1 MLTLSNFEKHINDTV
16 LKRGKNYYEQ
26 GMVVELEESADNLW
40 QAEVTGSDT
49 YAVEIAILNN
59 KKKIIDDYSCT
70 CPFEGIICKHVVAV
84 LLAIKEEIKNA
95 SPGSPAANKKII
107 FEDLVKKTGLKELQ
121 QFIAAYALKNKDFK
135 TAFELHFA
143 NKDERIDISKKYT
156 ELIRKVIRKYADH
169 GFVDYRSTFNLSR
182 EIDEIVNTGLGFVK
196 KKNFKDAFLLAK
208 PALKE
213 MMEVIAACDDS
224 AGNIGSTIS
233 SIVQLIEAIAD
244 ADDAA
249 NELKEQVFSFL
260 QTELSNTLYFDYG
273 DFGYELFG
281 IFQNLAVAIGKP
293 DQFLKFIDDRIVNLK
308 GAYTDYRINFYR
320 TQKIYFLKAMGNS
333 KEADKL
339 IHQNLDIVEVRLG
352 EVNNAI
358 NRKDFAK
365 AKALIA
371 DGIKIAEKKEH
382 PGTVSN
388 WQKELLRIAELEKD
402 IKTVRYY
409 SKLFAFDRWFN
420 ESYYQQWKQT
430 FSATE
435 WKDVLEQHI
444 AETFAAVTNEYERN
458 KKKMWNPPG
467 NPPVLREIAP
477 IYIREKFWDRLL
489 VLVQKEADMDIILE
503 YHKHLFK
510 EYPRELIEIYL
521 PAFERKADRCNSR
534 SEYKELAG
542 IMKMVIKDIPV
553 AKSKIIALAKKLM
566 QKYPRRPAMI
576 EELDKIN

>member
-1 MLTLSNFEKHINDTV
+1 MLTLSNFEKQINDTV

-49 YAVEIAILNN
+49 YAVEVTLLNN
-59 KKKIIDDYSCT
+59 KKNEIDDYSCS

-84 LLAIKEEIKNA
+84 LLAIKEIKNA
-95 SPGSPAANKKII
+95 SPGSAAANKKIV
-107 FEDLVKKTGLKELQ
+107 FADLLKKIGLNELQ
-121 QFIAAYALKNKDFK
+121 TFIAAYALKNKDFK

-143 NKDERIDISKKYT
+143 DKDERIDISKKYT
-156 ELIRKVIRKYADH
+156 ELIQKVIRKYADH

-182 EIDEIVNTGLGFVK
+182 EIDEIVNTGQGFVK

-208 PALKE
+208 PVLKE
-213 MMEVIAACDDS
+213 MMEVITTCDDS
-224 AGNIGSTIS
+224 AGNISSTIS
-233 SIVQLIEAIAD
+233 GIVQLLEAITD
-244 ADDAA
+244 AGDAA
-249 NELKEQVFSFL
+249 NELKEQVFNFL

-273 DFGYELFG
+273 DFGYELLG

-293 DQFLKFIDDRIVNLK
+293 DQFLKFIDDRIVSLK
-308 GAYTDYRINFYR
+308 GDYTDYRMNFYR
-320 TQKIYFLKAMGNS
+320 TQKISFLKATGNS

-339 IHQNLDIVEVRLG
+339 IHQNLDIVEIRQG

-365 AKALIA
+365 AKTLIA
-371 DGIKIAEKKEH
+371 EGIKIAEKKEH

-388 WQKELLRIAELEKD
+388 WQKELLCIAELEKD

-435 WKDVLEQHI
+435 WKEVLEQHI
-444 AETFAAVTNEYERN
+444 AETIATVTKEHEKN
-458 KKKMWNPPG
+458 KKKMWNPPAS
-467 NPPVLREIAP
+467 PPLLREIAP
-477 IYIREKFWDRLL
+477 IYIQEKFWDRLL
-489 VLVQKEADMDIILE
+489 TQVQKEADMDSILE
-503 YHKHLFK
+503 NHKYLFK
-510 EYPRELIEIYL
+510 EYPGELIEIYL

-534 SEYKELAG
+534 SEYKELAAK
-542 IMKMVIKDIPV
+542 MKMVIKDIPV
-553 AKSKIIALAKKLM
+553 GKSKIIALAKKLK

-576 EELDKIN
+576 EELDKIV